1 VSGVFLR
8 NELRRSRRWLGHL
21 RNLHPWLEAGD
32 LAMMRRA
39 IELARQAAAAGEV
52 PVGAVIYRGSEVVA
66 EAANDREASSDPA
79 GHAEMV
85 ALRRAG
91 AALGRWRLHD
101 CRMAVTLEPCPMCAG
116 ALVNARL
123 AGLVFGAFDA
133 KAGAVGTLYDIPRDP
148 RLNHR
153 LPCAGGVLGPEAA
166 GVLRQFFVLRR
177 KSGPKRPRT

>member
-1 VSGVFLR
+1 MYLR
-8 NELRRSRRWLGHL
+8 NELRRSRQWL
-21 RNLHPWLEAGD
+21 RNLHARNPWLAPGD

-39 IELARQAAAAGEV
+39 IELARQAAASGEV
-52 PVGAVIYRGSEVVA
+52 PVGAVIYRGGEVVA

-91 AALGRWRLHD
+91 VALGRWRLQD

-123 AGLVFGAFDA
+123 GGLVFGAFDP

-153 LPCAGGVLGPEAA
+153 LPCVGGLMGPEAA
-166 GVLRQFFVLRR
+166 GLLRQFFRMRR
-177 KSGPKRPRT
+177 QRPSESPRT